1 MHETIWGGKR
11 LNCYVS
17 DKNRKIGHL
26 YTVNGHRNMSNI
38 ILNGPDKGNTLH
50 KIFEQNR
57 YKWDLSKY
65 DEFPLT
71 IALVDATENLS
82 IQVHP
87 DDETAELLESRR
99 IGKKESWLFLEQPDD
114 GWIYGGCRCNT
125 IEEVKEMLK
134 KDKIQEI
141 TARLPIRK
149 YDCACVEAGTLHA
162 MTSGSL
168 VYEIEYGSDYTYR
181 FFDYDR
187 KDANGQKRE
196 LHIDKAIHSIKP
208 QKVPQVIRSKEEEW
222 IYEDVYG
229 ICRKKDVSKYRN
241 SGEEI
246 ECITVLNGEGNIE
259 NIRLKGGMSILLM
272 PGEKI
277 KDVNFE
283 DMIVARLIR

>member
-1 MHETIWGGKR
+1 MYILEPIIHETIWGGKR

-99 IGKKESWLFLEQPDD
+99 IGKKNLGYFWNSLMMAGF
-114 GWIYGGCRCNT
+114 
-125 IEEVKEMLK
+125 
-134 KDKIQEI
+134 
-141 TARLPIRK
+141 TA
-149 YDCACVEAGTLHA
+149 DAG
-162 MTSGSL
+162 
-168 VYEIEYGSDYTYR
+168 
-181 FFDYDR
+181 
-187 KDANGQKRE
+187 
-196 LHIDKAIHSIKP
+196 
-208 QKVPQVIRSKEEEW
+208 VI
-222 IYEDVYG
+222 
-229 ICRKKDVSKYRN
+229 
-241 SGEEI
+241 
-246 ECITVLNGEGNIE
+246 L
-259 NIRLKGGMSILLM
+259 
-272 PGEKI
+272 
-277 KDVNFE
+277 
-283 DMIVARLIR
+283 